1 MAAYPLFNVAWDTNI
16 NQPVVICDDICLP
29 WMMCS
34 NEELAAQIPQEALDF
49 TALYYSICHKIENEI
64 RQVLKKHIFRAL
76 KKYPLS

>member
-1 MAAYPLFNVAWDTNI
+1 MAAYPLFNVAWDANI

-49 TALYYSICHKIENEI
+49 TALYYSICHKIEKLEI
-64 RQVLKKHIFRAL
+64 GDTGCICNNCVG
-76 KKYPLS
+76 YPTQP